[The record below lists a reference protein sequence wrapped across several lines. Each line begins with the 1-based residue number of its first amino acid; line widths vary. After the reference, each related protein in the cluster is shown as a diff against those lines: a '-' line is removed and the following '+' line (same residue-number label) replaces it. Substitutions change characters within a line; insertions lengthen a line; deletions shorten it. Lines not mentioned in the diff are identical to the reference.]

1 MARFNF
7 KIGNRPF
14 EIGDRPFKRSDRPPR
29 KRDRDLFLDE
39 LDAAGTDDPAARR
52 ELLRKIRKLEIV
64 TSRKASEQLAGQYH
78 SVFKGRGMSFDE
90 VRQYQPG
97 DEIRFIDW
105 NVSARAGDVYVKRF
119 VEERELTIMLMVD
132 LSASLRFG
140 SKQELKRE
148 VAATLGA
155 LLAFSAIKNNDR
167 VGLILFSDHVERFV
181 PPKKGRKH
189 VLRLLAEILNWR
201 PQGRGTDLN
210 APLEYLSRTNQRK
223 AVAFLLSDFQA
234 PTESFVHSL
243 RIAARRHDVVPVVV
257 RDPMETELPSIGLV
271 PMQDL
276 ETGEAVWVDT
286 SSRAVR
292 ERYRERNESA
302 LKQLLQTFRRH
313 KLDSIHVETG
323 GASYEQA
330 LVRFFKLRAKRS

>member
-1 MARFNF
+1 MSWSLF
-7 KIGNRPF
+7 
-14 EIGDRPFKRSDRPPR
+14 SDS
-29 KRDRDLFLDE
+29 RDREDFLDE
-39 LDAAGTDDPAARR
+39 LGDDGADDPVARR

-90 VRQYQPG
+90 VRLYQPG

-105 NVSARAGDVYVKRF
+105 NVSARGNDVYVKRF

-132 LSASLRFG
+132 VSASLRFG
-140 SKQELKRE
+140 SRQELKRE

-155 LLAFSAIKNNDR
+155 LLAFSATKNNDR

-181 PPKKGRKH
+181 APKKGRKH

-201 PQGRGTDLN
+201 PQGRGTDL
-210 APLEYLSRTNQRK
+210 AVPLEYLSRTNQRK
-223 AVAFLLSDFQA
+223 AVAFLLSDFHA
-234 PTESFVHSL
+234 PTESFVQSL

-276 ETGEAVWVDT
+276 ETGETQWVDT

-292 ERYRERNESA
+292 ERYRERNEA
-302 LKQLLQTFRRH
+302 AAGRLLQTFRRH
-313 KLDSIHVETG
+313 KLDSISVETG
-323 GASYEQA
+323 AASYDQA
-330 LVRFFKLRAKRS
+330 LVRFFKLRARRS